1 MISSLE
7 IEFEN
12 MWTLF
17 YPDID
22 LETEVHLIP
31 KRKFRFDYVHQPSKV
46 AIEINGGIYGKGGH
60 SSIKG
65 IQRDYEKNNLAQSL
79 GYSVFYLSRNMIN
92 PEWLTII
99 AETIKQRGHHE

>member
-1 MISSLE
+1 MPSNLE
-7 IEFEN
+7 LEFER

-17 YPDID
+17 YPQID
-22 LETEVHLIP
+22 LETEVRLIP
-31 KRKFRFDYVHQPSKV
+31 QRKFRFDYVHSQSKV

-79 GYSVFYLSRNMIN
+79 GYCVFNLSAKMIN